1 MNKALINFTSICKHA
16 NEEFLK
22 NGKSNLFVSYENL
35 VLNNKRPDENY
46 FFAREV
52 KGADPIAHGKIV
64 LRYGDEEINFLYGMD
79 VPGCDVDAHL
89 AFLKNHQAY
98 KLAKK
103 LQREHTPI
111 CEL

>member
-1 MNKALINFTSICKHA
+1 MNKALINFDYICKCA

-22 NGKSNLFVSYENL
+22 NGKSAQFISYENR
-35 VLNNKRPDENY
+35 VLENQRADENY

-52 KGADPIAHGKIV
+52 NGADPIAHGKIV
-64 LRYGDEEINFLYGMD
+64 LRYGDEELNFLYGMD
-79 VPGCDVDAHL
+79 VKGCDVNAHTT
-89 AFLKNHQAY
+89 FLKNHKAY

-103 LQREHTPI
+103 LQKEHTPL